1 MKTLFLFPGQGTQY
15 QGMAH
20 DFYDSSAEVRDLFER
35 ASEIVKID
43 LKKLLFEGTEEDLK
57 KTINTQ
63 LSVALAARSAAR
75 VLKSKGITAQGCGG
89 FSLGEWPALVEAGII
104 TEDKLFSCL
113 KVRGELMDKAVEK
126 LGKPAGMSAIMFL
139 DPEKIVSTISENKL
153 EDVYPANFNSP
164 VQVVI
169 SGLESSLAQ
178 AEELLKAAGAKKVV
192 RLRVSGPF
200 HSPLIQYAQDGLREY
215 LQDIPFADPQIAFY
229 ANVSGKAVTSG
240 TEAKEYAIQQVTGAV
255 RWTDEE
261 ASMKAD
267 AYERVLEVGPG
278 TVLQGL
284 WKSAGNTPACQSAG
298 TLDFQGLIN

>member
-15 QGMAH
+15 PGMAH
-20 DFYDSSAEVRDLFER
+20 DFYDSSAEIKDLFEF
-35 ASEIVKID
+35 ASETVKID
-43 LKKLLFEGTEEDLK
+43 LKKLIFEGTEEDLK

-75 VLKSKGITAQGCGG
+75 ALKSKGITAQGCGG
-89 FSLGEWPALVEAGII
+89 FSLGEWPALVEAGVI
-104 TEDKLFSCL
+104 TEESLFKAL

-139 DPEKIVSTISENKL
+139 DPEKIVNTLRENNL
-153 EDVYPANFNSP
+153 TDVYPANFNSP

-169 SGLESSLAQ
+169 SGLEASLAQ
-178 AEELLKAAGAKKVV
+178 AEELLKAAGAKKVI

-215 LQDIPFADPQIAFY
+215 LQDIPFADPKINFY
-229 ANVSGKAVTSG
+229 ANVNGKTITSG
-240 TEAKEYAIQQVTGAV
+240 AEAKECAIQQVTGAV

-267 AYERVLEVGPG
+267 GYDRVLEVGPG

-284 WKSAGNTPACQSAG
+284 WKSAGNAPVCQSAG
-298 TLDFQGLIN
+298 TIDFQGLIN

>member
-15 QGMAH
+15 PGMAH
-20 DFYDSSAEVRDLFER
+20 DFYDASAEVRELFEF

-43 LKKLLFEGTEEDLK
+43 LKKLIFEGTEEDLK

-75 VLKSKGITAQGCGG
+75 VLHSKGISAQGCGG

-104 TEDKLFSCL
+104 PEGSLFSAL

-139 DPEKIVSTISENKL
+139 DPDTIVKTIAENKI
-153 EDVYPANFNSP
+153 ENVYPANFNSP

-169 SGLESSLAQ
+169 SGLEASLAQ
-178 AEELLKAAGAKKVV
+178 AEELLKAAGAKKVI

-200 HSPLIQYAQDGLREY
+200 HSPLISYAQDGLREY
-215 LQDIPFADPQIAFY
+215 LQDIPFSDPKIAFY
-229 ANVSGKAVTSG
+229 ANVNGKPVTTG
-240 TEAKEYAIQQVTGAV
+240 AEAKECAIQQVTGAV

-267 AYERVLEVGPG
+267 SYDRVLEVGPG

-284 WKSAGNTPACQSAG
+284 WKSAGIIPAAQSAG
-298 TLDFQGLIN
+298 TLDFQNLIN